1 MSKSNVQSMTSG
13 SPLRLILVFMIPLLL
28 GNLFQQFYNIVDAMI
43 VGRLLGADALAA
55 VGSSSSVQFLVLG
68 FCMGSCAGFGI
79 PVSQRFGAEDMQGLR
94 RYVYHSLVVTAIIA
108 AVLTILTALLCPL
121 IMRIMQTPEDIYQDA
136 YQYLLI
142 IFLGIQPS
150 LDGLRID
157 PCIPDQLEHYT
168 VDRLYR
174 GSHYHITIDN
184 HAHAEKGVSSMTVD
198 GAPVAGNVI
207 PLGLSGERHEVV
219 VTLG

>member
-79 PVSQRFGAEDMQGLR
+79 PV
-94 RYVYHSLVVTAIIA
+94 
-108 AVLTILTALLCPL
+108 
-121 IMRIMQTPEDIYQDA
+121 
-136 YQYLLI
+136 
-142 IFLGIQPS
+142 
-150 LDGLRID
+150 
-157 PCIPDQLEHYT
+157 
-168 VDRLYR
+168 
-174 GSHYHITIDN
+174 
-184 HAHAEKGVSSMTVD
+184 
-198 GAPVAGNVI
+198 
-207 PLGLSGERHEVV
+207 
-219 VTLG
+219 

>member
-1 MSKSNVQSMTSG
+1 MTSG

-108 AVLTILTALLCPL
+108 VVLTVLS
-121 IMRIMQTPEDIYQDA
+121 RDS
-136 YQYLLI
+136 LI
-142 IFLGIQPS
+142 ISQFT
-150 LDGLRID
+150 LRLSSAKRNE
-157 PCIPDQLEHYT
+157 PMTPMLAAS
-168 VDRLYR
+168 V
-174 GSHYHITIDN
+174 
-184 HAHAEKGVSSMTVD
+184 GV
-198 GAPVAGNVI
+198 A
-207 PLGLSGERHEVV
+207 
-219 VTLG
+219 

>member
-1 MSKSNVQSMTSG
+1 MTSG

-108 AVLTILTALLCPL
+108 AVLTTLTALLCPL
-121 IMRIMQTPEDIYQDA
+121 IMHIMQTPADIYQDA
-136 YQYLLI
+136 YRYLLI
-142 IFLGIQPS
+142 IFLGIPFTLLYNLLSS
-150 LDGLRID
+150 LLRAVGNSKA
-157 PCIPDQLEHYT
+157 PFN
-168 VDRLYR
+168 
-174 GSHYHITIDN
+174 YHPISTI
-184 HAHAEKGVSSMTVD
+184 
-198 GAPVAGNVI
+198 
-207 PLGLSGERHEVV
+207 
-219 VTLG
+219 